1 MFEIILELF
10 YALTGSLGFSLL
22 FNLRKEHLA
31 TAVLGGTAEWAVY
44 MAAEWFFGDGVF
56 LPSVAAAAFAA
67 VYAEVVARVK
77 HAPATVFYI
86 PALVPMIP
94 GGSLYYT
101 MSYAVR
107 SDWEQ
112 VNLYAG
118 RTMYCA
124 VGIAVGLSLVLS
136 VDFTI
141 RKITGQKGNKTG

>member
-1 MFEIILELF
+1 MFEIVLELF
-10 YALTGSLGFSLL
+10 YALIGSLGFSLL

-44 MAAEWFFGDGVF
+44 MAAEWFFGGGVF
-56 LPSVAAAAFAA
+56 LPSVTAAAFAA
-67 VYAEVVARVK
+67 LYAEVAARIK

-107 SDWEQ
+107 SDWEM
-112 VNLYAG
+112 VRLYAG
-118 RTMYCA
+118 NTMYCA
-124 VGIAVGLSLVLS
+124 IVIAVGLCLILS

-141 RKITGQKGNKTG
+141 RALAKKK